1 MVVGAVLVVLPHIDL
16 LSIKLVSIVEVQA
29 IVVVAM
35 DEDTNLMDMEDMKTV
50 VLVVMVLVDAPSV
63 EAQEDYS

>member
-1 MVVGAVLVVLPHIDL
+1 MVVGAVLVVLPHIVL